1 MRQKTPRISVVALAS
16 LLAGC
21 VPEFDDDLSQLRQPR
36 ILALKAE
43 PAEAREGALTLTALV
58 AVPPDV
64 ADPGAPDWALCLDRK
79 PLTELGPVSR
89 RCLAG
94 IGPGNSALLPLGAGP
109 SVQATLPA
117 DSCRLFG
124 PLRPEPKPGEP
135 AGRPVDPDPSGGYY
149 QPFVSALPGAA
160 ESAVGGVR
168 LACGIAG
175 AVQAQIVE
183 FNSRYVTNTNPAPAA
198 LEIVAG
204 EQSVSIAAD
213 EPRHSAEK
221 EVPAGERLV
230 LRVSWPDCPRTAE
243 CGDGVCS
250 EGESVTTCAD
260 DCRDR
265 QGCTGAESYAWY
277 DPVTRSVGSRR
288 ESLRVSWFTS
298 SGRFAEE
305 RTGRSE
311 GEADVS
317 FSDNVWRAPA
327 AGVARI
333 WVVLRDDRG
342 GVGWRS
348 YTLRAR

>member
-1 MRQKTPRISVVALAS
+1 MRQQTQRSSVGALAV
-16 LLAGC
+16 LLAAC

-36 ILALKAE
+36 ILALQSE
-43 PAEAREGALTLTALV
+43 PAEAKQGAVTLTALV
-58 AVPPDV
+58 AMPPDA
-64 ADPGAPDWALCLDRK
+64 ADPGTPDFALCVDRK
-79 PLTELGPVSR
+79 PLTELGPVSP

-117 DSCRLFG
+117 DTCRLFG

-149 QPFVSALPGAA
+149 QPFVSVLPGAA
-160 ESAVGGVR
+160 ESALGGVR

-183 FNSRYVTNTNPAPAA
+183 FNARYVANANPAPAA
-198 LEIVAG
+198 LELVTG
-204 EQSVSIAAD
+204 EGSVPVAAD
-213 EPRHSAEK
+213 EPEQSAETQ
-221 EVPAGERLV
+221 VVAGQRLV
-230 LRVSWPDCPRTAE
+230 LRVRWPDCPRTAE
-243 CGDGVCS
+243 CGDGLCS
-250 EGESVTTCAD
+250 EGESVTDCAD
-260 DCRDR
+260 GCSVGN
-265 QGCTGAESYAWY
+265 GCTGAESYAWY
-277 DPVTRSVGSRR
+277 DPLTRSVASRR

-298 SGRFAEE
+298 AGRFAEE

-317 FSDNVWRAPA
+317 FSDNTWQAPA